1 MDRSDTIAD
10 LAKALALAQSHMDH
24 ASKDRTNPAFKAK
37 YATLASVLDACR
49 TPLSHAGLAVLQP
62 ARVVLDG
69 GSGGLVEVDTMLVH
83 ASGEWVRETLTA
95 AVSDVR
101 AQTIGSAITYLRR
114 YGLSALVGIAPDDD
128 DDDGQTA
135 SSSTTP
141 AAQRRPGPA
150 PVPVPAAGPEKS
162 EKRLAAEATLR
173 TQVSVARDLAA
184 QLGIADWSH
193 GLDAHAATIDGPEGA
208 SNEALKGALAAV
220 AGVIKQ
226 MKDEQ
231 AKRAASSSEEAA

>member
-1 MDRSDTIAD
+1 MERSDTIAD
-10 LAKALALAQSHMDH
+10 LAKALASAQSHMDH

-69 GSGGLVEVDTMLVH
+69 GSSGGLVEVDTMLVH

-128 DDDGQTA
+128 DDGQTA

-141 AAQRRPGPA
+141 QQQRRPGPA
-150 PVPVPAAGPEKS
+150 PVPAPAAEPAKS
-162 EKRLAAEATLR
+162 AKRIVAEATLSA
-173 TQVSVARDLAA
+173 QVSVARDLAA

-193 GLDAHAATIDGPEGA
+193 GLDAHAVTIDGPESA
-208 SNEALKGALAAV
+208 SNEALKAALAAV
-220 AGVIKQ
+220 ASVIKQ

-231 AKRAASSSEEAA
+231 ARRAASSEVAA